1 MKYCK
6 NCGQQAAD
14 KSRYCSSCGEY
25 FSEEGFSVK
34 EESIKFCQ
42 SCGSKTEK
50 CYCPNCGTYAK
61 KISFEKGKS
70 IANTFL
76 KKASKL

>member
-25 FSEEGFSVK
+25 FSEEGFS
-34 EESIKFCQ
+34 
-42 SCGSKTEK
+42 EK
-50 CYCPNCGTYAK
+50 NFDENSDEY
-61 KISFEKGKS
+61 
-70 IANTFL
+70 
-76 KKASKL
+76 